1 MYDSAAGKMIWS
13 AHFWT
18 VSICIV
24 LYCIV
29 SYRIVSYRI
38 VLYCIVLYCNV
49 KFFLS
54 FYLCCKEG
62 EMTRQNVEIVIQMSS
77 IRLTFFNSVGLLL
90 RNCKQEI

>member
-1 MYDSAAGKMIWS
+1 MYS
-13 AHFWT
+13 
-18 VSICIV
+18 
-24 LYCIV
+24 IV

-38 VLYCIVLYCNV
+38 VSYCIVLYCIVLYCIVLYCNV
-49 KFFLS
+49 EFFLS

-77 IRLTFFNSVGLLL
+77 IRLTFFSSVGLLF